1 MHRFRLISLLAWL
14 IAAAGGAQEP
24 WALTEAEYL
33 SALDERHPAVR
44 ESAQALVRAEARV
57 TAARTFANPVLEG
70 IREDPAGPIGQT
82 DILVSWQIPGAE
94 RGPEI
99 EARES
104 EVQAVR
110 TRLAHEFR
118 TYRLAMREA
127 YAGWAVAS
135 ARRERLA
142 ARTERVESLA
152 RREAARAERGE
163 ASGLEAN
170 RLRLAAATLRS
181 RVVLAEVA
189 SEGAR
194 AEAAAWRPD
203 LPVDTYPVL
212 PDPPDAPSLDG
223 VGTGVRAAEADL
235 AAAELA
241 REATRRT
248 IASPEVTFGWRRQDL
263 TPGAVDGP
271 IFGFAWSL
279 PLFDR
284 RQASRKTAIAG
295 LEAARARLELVERES
310 TTSRAAAGK
319 NSARLSAALAEARQE
334 LGATE
339 RMLDG
344 AEAAFRQGETSLTD
358 LLETHR
364 SVTEAELA
372 VLDLHEAA
380 LAAHRELERL
390 AGSAGPVDP
399 LVAATQAG
407 GEPQP

>member
-24 WALTEAEYL
+24 RVLTEAEYL
-33 SALDERHPAVR
+33 SALDEKQPAVR
-44 ESAQALVRAEARV
+44 ESVQALARAVARV
-57 TAARTFANPVLEG
+57 TAAKTFANPVLEG

-127 YAGWAVAS
+127 YAGWAVAN
-135 ARRERLA
+135 ARRQRLA
-142 ARTERVESLA
+142 ARAERVESLA

-203 LPVDTYPVL
+203 LPAAAYPVL

-248 IASPEVTFGWRRQDL
+248 MASPEVTFGWRRQDL

-279 PLFDR
+279 PFFDR
-284 RQASRKTAIAG
+284 RQASRETANAG
-295 LEAARARLELVERES
+295 LEAARARLELIEREV
-310 TTSRAAAGK
+310 TVSRGAAS
-319 NSARLSAALAEARQE
+319 NNFARLSAALAEALRE
-334 LGATE
+334 LDGSD

-344 AEAAFRQGETSLTD
+344 AEAAFRQGETGVTD

-364 SVTEAELA
+364 SATEAELA

-380 LAAHRELERL
+380 LAAHRELERV
-390 AGSAGPVDP
+390 AGSAGTAAG
-399 LVAATQAG
+399 LVPAAPARR
-407 GEPQP
+407 EPRP

>member
-24 WALTEAEYL
+24 RVLTEAEYL
-33 SALDERHPAVR
+33 SALDEKQPAVR
-44 ESAQALVRAEARV
+44 ESVQALARAEARV

-127 YAGWAVAS
+127 YAGWAVAN
-135 ARRERLA
+135 ARRQRLA
-142 ARTERVESLA
+142 ARAERVESLA

-203 LPVDTYPVL
+203 LPAAAYPVL

-235 AAAELA
+235 AAAELV
-241 REATRRT
+241 REATRRYM
-248 IASPEVTFGWRRQDL
+248 ASPEVTVGWRRQDL

-279 PLFDR
+279 PFFDR
-284 RQASRKTAIAG
+284 RQASRETANAG
-295 LEAARARLELVERES
+295 LEAARARLELIEREV
-310 TTSRAAAGK
+310 TVSRGAAS
-319 NSARLSAALAEARQE
+319 NNFARLSAALAEALRE
-334 LGATE
+334 LDGSD

-344 AEAAFRQGETSLTD
+344 AEAAFRQGETGVTD

-364 SVTEAELA
+364 SATEAELA

-380 LAAHRELERL
+380 LAAHRELERV
-390 AGSAGPVDP
+390 AGSAGTAAG
-399 LVAATQAG
+399 LVPAAPARR
-407 GEPQP
+407 EPRP

>member
-14 IAAAGGAQEP
+14 IAAAGGAQDP
-24 WALTEAEYL
+24 RLLTEAEYL
-33 SALDERHPAVR
+33 SALDEKHPAVR
-44 ESAQALVRAEARV
+44 ESAQALARAEARV
-57 TAARTFANPVLEG
+57 TAARTFENPVLG
-70 IREDPAGPIGQT
+70 GVREDPAGPIGQT
-82 DILVSWQIPGAE
+82 DIVVSWQIPGAE

-104 EVQAVR
+104 ETQAVR

-127 YAGWAVAS
+127 YAGWAVAHT
-135 ARRERLA
+135 RRERLA
-142 ARTERVESLA
+142 ARAERVESLA
-152 RREAARAERGE
+152 RREAARAEGGE

-212 PDPPDAPSLDG
+212 PDLPEAPSLDG

-241 REATRRT
+241 REATRRYM
-248 IASPEVTFGWRRQDL
+248 ASPEVTVGWRRQDL

-295 LEAARARLELVERES
+295 LEAARARLELIEREG
-310 TTSRAAAGK
+310 TVSRTAAS
-319 NSARLSAALAEARQE
+319 NNFARLSVALAEARQE
-334 LGATE
+334 LG
-339 RMLDG
+339 RSDRLLDG
-344 AEAAFRQGETSLTD
+344 AEEAFRQGESGLTD

-372 VLDLHEAA
+372 MLDLHEAA
-380 LAAHRELERL
+380 LAAHRELKRL
-390 AGSAGPVDP
+390 AGSAGTADA
-399 LVAATQAG
+399 LLAAPQARG
-407 GEPQP
+407 GPRP

>member
-24 WALTEAEYL
+24 RVLTEAEYL
-33 SALDERHPAVR
+33 SALDEKHPAVR
-44 ESAQALVRAEARV
+44 ESVQALARAEARV

-127 YAGWAVAS
+127 YAGWAVAN
-135 ARRERLA
+135 ARRQLLA
-142 ARTERVESLA
+142 AQAERVESLA
-152 RREAARAERGE
+152 EREAARAERGE

-203 LPVDTYPVL
+203 LPAAAYPVL

-248 IASPEVTFGWRRQDL
+248 MASPEVTVGWRRQDL

-279 PLFDR
+279 PFFDR
-284 RQASRKTAIAG
+284 RQASRETANAG
-295 LEAARARLELVERES
+295 LEAARARLVLIEREV
-310 TTSRAAAGK
+310 TVSRGAAS
-319 NSARLSAALAEARQE
+319 NNFARLSAALAEVLRE
-334 LGATE
+334 LDGSD

-344 AEAAFRQGETSLTD
+344 AEAAFRQGEASVTD

-380 LAAHRELERL
+380 LAAHRELERV
-390 AGSAGPVDP
+390 AGSAGTAAG
-399 LVAATQAG
+399 LVPAAPAG
-407 GEPQP
+407 REPRP

>member
-14 IAAAGGAQEP
+14 VAAAGGAQDP
-24 WALTEAEYL
+24 RLLTEAEYL
-33 SALDERHPAVR
+33 SALDEKHPVVR
-44 ESAQALVRAEARV
+44 ESAQALARAEARV
-57 TAARTFANPVLEG
+57 TAARTFENPVLG
-70 IREDPAGPIGQT
+70 GVREDPAGPIGQT
-82 DILVSWQIPGAE
+82 DIVVSWQIPGAE

-104 EVQAVR
+104 EAQAVR

-127 YAGWAVAS
+127 YAGWAVAHT
-135 ARRERLA
+135 RRERLA
-142 ARTERVESLA
+142 TRAERVESLA
-152 RREAARAERGE
+152 RREAARAEGGE

-203 LPVDTYPVL
+203 LPVDAYPVL
-212 PDPPDAPSLDG
+212 PDLPEAPSLDAAD
-223 VGTGVRAAEADL
+223 TRVRAAEADV

-241 REATRRT
+241 REATRRYM
-248 IASPEVTFGWRRQDL
+248 ASPEVTLGWRRQDL

-310 TTSRAAAGK
+310 TTSRAAAGS
-319 NSARLSAALAEARQE
+319 NFAGLSAALAEARQE
-334 LGATE
+334 LGATG

-358 LLETHR
+358 LLEIHR

-372 VLDLHEAA
+372 MLDLHEAA
-380 LAAHRELERL
+380 LAVHRELERL
-390 AGSAGPVDP
+390 AGSAGTVDP
-399 LVAATQAG
+399 LVAAALTRG
-407 GEPQP
+407 GPRP

>member
-14 IAAAGGAQEP
+14 IAAAGVAQEP
-24 WALTEAEYL
+24 RVLTEAEYL
-33 SALDERHPAVR
+33 SALDEKHPAVR
-44 ESAQALVRAEARV
+44 ESVQALARAEARV

-127 YAGWAVAS
+127 YAGWAVAN
-135 ARRERLA
+135 ARRQRLA
-142 ARTERVESLA
+142 ARAERVESLA

-248 IASPEVTFGWRRQDL
+248 MASPEVTVGWRRQDL

-279 PLFDR
+279 PFFDR
-284 RQASRKTAIAG
+284 RQASRETANAG
-295 LEAARARLELVERES
+295 LEAARARLELIEREV
-310 TTSRAAAGK
+310 TVSRGAAS
-319 NSARLSAALAEARQE
+319 NNFARLSAALAEVLRE
-334 LGATE
+334 LDGSD

-344 AEAAFRQGETSLTD
+344 AEAAFRQGEASVTD

-380 LAAHRELERL
+380 LAAHRELERV
-390 AGSAGPVDP
+390 AGSAGTAAG
-399 LVAATQAG
+399 LVPAAPAG
-407 GEPQP
+407 REPRP

>member
-1 MHRFRLISLLAWL
+1 MHRCRLIGCLGWL
-14 IAAAGGAQEP
+14 VAAAGGAQDP
-24 WALTEAEYL
+24 RLLTEAEYL
-33 SALDERHPAVR
+33 SALDEKHPAVR
-44 ESAQALVRAEARV
+44 ESAQALARAEARV
-57 TAARTFANPVLEG
+57 TAARTFENPVLG
-70 IREDPAGPIGQT
+70 GVREDPAGPIGQT
-82 DILVSWQIPGAE
+82 DIVVSWQIPGAE

-104 EVQAVR
+104 ETQAVR

-127 YAGWAVAS
+127 YAGWAVAHT
-135 ARRERLA
+135 RRERLA
-142 ARTERVESLA
+142 TRAERVESLA
-152 RREAARAERGE
+152 RREAARAEGGE

-212 PDPPDAPSLDG
+212 PDLPEAPSLDG

-284 RQASRKTAIAG
+284 RQASRTSSGAA

-310 TTSRAAAGK
+310 TTSRTAASNNFAG
-319 NSARLSAALAEARQE
+319 LSAALAEARQE
-334 LGATE
+334 LGATD

-344 AEAAFRQGETSLTD
+344 AEAAFRQGESGVTD

-372 VLDLHEAA
+372 TLDLHEAA
-380 LAAHRELERL
+380 LAAHRDLERL
-390 AGSAGPVDP
+390 AGSAGAVDP
-399 LVAATQAG
+399 LLAATQAG
-407 GEPQP
+407 GGARP

>member
-1 MHRFRLISLLAWL
+1 MHRCRLIGCLGWL
-14 IAAAGGAQEP
+14 VAAAGGAQDP
-24 WALTEAEYL
+24 RLLTEAEYL
-33 SALDERHPAVR
+33 SALDEKHPAVR
-44 ESAQALVRAEARV
+44 ESAQALARAEARV
-57 TAARTFANPVLEG
+57 TAARTFENPVLG
-70 IREDPAGPIGQT
+70 GVREDPAGPIGQT
-82 DILVSWQIPGAE
+82 DIVVSWQIPGAE

-104 EVQAVR
+104 ETQAVR

-127 YAGWAVAS
+127 YAGWAVAHT
-135 ARRERLA
+135 RRERLA
-142 ARTERVESLA
+142 TRAERVESLA
-152 RREAARAERGE
+152 RREAARAEGGE

-212 PDPPDAPSLDG
+212 PDLPEAPSLDG

-271 IFGFAWSL
+271 IFGFAWSV

-284 RQASRKTAIAG
+284 RQASRTSSGAA

-310 TTSRAAAGK
+310 TTSRTAASNNFAG
-319 NSARLSAALAEARQE
+319 LSVALAEARQE
-334 LGATE
+334 LS
-339 RMLDG
+339 RSDRLLDG
-344 AEAAFRQGETSLTD
+344 AEAAFRQGESGLTD

-372 VLDLHEAA
+372 MLDLHEAA

-390 AGSAGPVDP
+390 AGSAGAVDP
-399 LVAATQAG
+399 LLAAAQAG
-407 GEPQP
+407 GGARP